1 MRKSVQVTLTVA
13 AGVALAACGSN
24 SADRA
29 NPCDA
34 ATFSEQACQD
44 AIAKGGYFWDGTWVP
59 MNYSHP
65 YPYYYGS
72 YHAYISNGGTVTA
85 APAGAYSPAAG
96 SVERGGFGDAGAA
109 HAGGEGVG
117 E

>member
-44 AIAKGGYFWDGTWVP
+44 AIAKGGYFWNGSWYP

-65 YPYYYGS
+65 YPYYYG
-72 YHAYISNGGTVTA
+72 Y
-85 APAGAYSPAAG
+85 G
-96 SVERGGFGDAGAA
+96 SGYGYGYPYYWGPGIGLYFGRGGW
-109 HAGGEGVG
+109 GGRWRR
-117 E
+117 